1 MKLRKKRKTL
11 EKAEYTFNRIMDLV
25 RDLEPKDYRKIK
37 NAMDQAYKAYQ
48 IVRGVVEDDIDTA
61 EHELNKLT
69 KEVK

>member
-1 MKLRKKRKTL
+1 MKWNKKRHAL
-11 EKAEYTFNRIMDLV
+11 GRAEDTFNQIMDLV
-25 RDLEPKDYRKIK
+25 RDLESKDYRKIK

-61 EHELNKLT
+61 EHELSKIT

>member
-1 MKLRKKRKTL
+1 MKWRKKKQTMMRT
-11 EKAEYTFNRIMDLV
+11 EVTFSKIMDLV

-48 IVRGVVEDDIDTA
+48 IVRGVVEDDIDNA
-61 EHELNKLT
+61 EHELDKIS

>member
-1 MKLRKKRKTL
+1 MKWNKKRRAL
-11 EKAEYTFNRIMDLV
+11 GRAEDTFNQIMDLV
-25 RDLEPKDYRKIK
+25 RDLESKDYRKIK

-61 EHELNKLT
+61 EHELNKIT